1 MRWIEKQA
9 RYCQGYLA
17 DECTLIPVAI
27 LLANAVA
34 VWLLTYLDP
43 VILPEGVY
51 SAKMDR
57 N

>member
-27 LLANAVA
+27 LTTPTRSPSGCSRFL
-34 VWLLTYLDP
+34 
-43 VILPEGVY
+43 IQ
-51 SAKMDR
+51 
-57 N
+57 

>member
-9 RYCQGYLA
+9 RYCQGHLA

>member
-9 RYCQGYLA
+9 RYYEGYLA
-17 DECTLIPVAI
+17 DDRSLIPVTI

-34 VWLLTYLDP
+34 IWRVGLAHKSSRFLSDEFRL
-43 VILPEGVY
+43 
-51 SAKMDR
+51 